1 MSKLAHRA
9 EIIKLAR
16 LLGTPPE
23 QLDYLDKLDTLAI
36 RRVREQATAALFDP
50 DRKMFQRVATA
61 SRLMPAAV
69 TALIAEKALGPLLCA
84 RVTGLMAP
92 DRAVDISSK
101 LKTGFLA
108 DLCLELDPR
117 SAREVLEAMPVPRI
131 VEVGQELA
139 RRKEYITMARF
150 VDSLGD
156 EAIRAVMNALRDD
169 EALLRIG
176 FFVEDS
182 GRLSAIIDLL
192 QDPRLRNIVGVAVAG
207 DAALW
212 PEALALINSVEPPQR
227 RRMAAL
233 AAGLDDA
240 AVARMLQGTDTHGLW
255 TELQSLLGL
264 LDEAARARTAR
275 IAAGL
280 GPQLAARLD
289 QALRPPVK
297 PAA

>member
-1 MSKLAHRA
+1 MSTLAHRA
-9 EIIKLAR
+9 EVIKLSR
-16 LLGTPPE
+16 LLGTTPE
-23 QLDYLDKLDTLAI
+23 QLDYLGKLDTLAI
-36 RRVREQATAALFDP
+36 RRVREQASAALFDP

-92 DRAVDISSK
+92 DRAVEIASK

-117 SAREVLEAMPVPRI
+117 SAREVLEAMPIPRI
-131 VEVGQELA
+131 VEVAQELA

-182 GRLSAIIDLL
+182 DRLSAIIGLL
-192 QDPRLRNIVGVAVAG
+192 PDQRLRNIVAVAVAG
-207 DAALW
+207 DAGLW
-212 PEALALINSVEPPQR
+212 PEALSLINSVEPAQR

-233 AAGLDDA
+233 AAGLDDD
-240 AVARMLQGTDTHGLW
+240 AVARMFRSTQSHGLW
-255 TELQSLLGL
+255 DELRPL
-264 LDEAARARTAR
+264 LDLLDQPALARAAG

-280 GPQLAARLD
+280 DPQLAARLE